1 MEIWEEI
8 SRQRVKY
15 IIDSYQLDGD
25 DDEYFYDYLEDLL
38 QAYPPPKIELAL
50 VEILI
55 ESWRNFPL
63 LRGVSFLKRSHSL
76 LKSWENEKII
86 LNISATH
93 FRLITGLDPIPTFGI
108 SIDTHAIKSNFSEV
122 YRVGS
127 PPKVE
132 TQPCSSLD

>member
-55 ESWRNFPL
+55 EGWRNFPL
-63 LRGVSFLKRSHSL
+63 LRGVPFLERSHNL
-76 LKSWENEKII
+76 LKSWENKTII
-86 LNISATH
+86 PNISATH
-93 FRLITGLDPIPTFGI
+93 FRLITGLDPTPIFGI
-108 SIDTHAIKSNFSEV
+108 SIDTHSIKSSFGESR
-122 YRVGS
+122 RVVS
-127 PPKVE
+127 PP
-132 TQPCSSLD
+132 